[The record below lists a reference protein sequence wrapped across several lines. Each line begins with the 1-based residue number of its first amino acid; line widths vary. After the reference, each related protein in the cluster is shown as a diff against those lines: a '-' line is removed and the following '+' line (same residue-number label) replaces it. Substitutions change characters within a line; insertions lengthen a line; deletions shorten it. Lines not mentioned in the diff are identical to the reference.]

1 MRKATTYYADPDP
14 LFDELVE
21 QIPQETRRHHDMLVE
36 IGDRIVEILKRKG
49 WSQTEFAKAMG
60 KRDSEISKWLG
71 GGHNF
76 TIATIVK
83 IETILGEDIIS
94 VKKYRKPVSGY
105 VLMPEGKRRLLSEGT
120 RPRYSRKKKSEK
132 ED

>member
-1 MRKATTYYADPDP
+1 MRKTTTYYADPDP

-60 KRDSEISKWLG
+60 KRDSEIS
-71 GGHNF
+71 
-76 TIATIVK
+76 
-83 IETILGEDIIS
+83 
-94 VKKYRKPVSGY
+94 
-105 VLMPEGKRRLLSEGT
+105 
-120 RPRYSRKKKSEK
+120 
-132 ED
+132 

>member
-83 IETILGEDIIS
+83 IETVLGEDIIS

>member
-76 TIATIVK
+76 TIATIAK
-83 IETILGEDIIS
+83 IETVLGEDIIS
-94 VKKYRKPVSGY
+94 VKKYRKPVAGY
-105 VLMPEGKRRLLSEGT
+105 ALMPERKRRLLSEGT
-120 RPRYSRKKKSEK
+120 RPRYGRKKKSEK

>member
-1 MRKATTYYADPDP
+1 MRKTTTYYADHDP
-14 LFDELVE
+14 MFDELVA
-21 QIPQETRRHHDMLVE
+21 QIPKETMRHHNILIE
-36 IGDRIVEILKRKG
+36 IGDRIDEILKRKG

-76 TIATIVK
+76 TIATITK
-83 IETILGEDIIS
+83 IEAILGEDIIS
-94 VKKYRKPVSGY
+94 VKKYRKPVSSY
-105 VLMPEGKRRLLSEGT
+105 AMMPEERRRLLNDEA
-120 RPRYSRKKKSEK
+120 RPKYGKRKKSKN

>member
-83 IETILGEDIIS
+83 IETVLGEDIIS
-94 VKKYRKPVSGY
+94 VKKYRKTVSGY

>member
-1 MRKATTYYADPDP
+1 MRKTTTYYADPDP

-83 IETILGEDIIS
+83 IETVLGEDIIS
-94 VKKYRKPVSGY
+94 VKKYRKPASGY
-105 VLMPEGKRRLLSEGT
+105 VLMPEGKRRLLSESS
-120 RPRYSRKKKSEK
+120 RPKYGRKKKSEK
-132 ED
+132 GA